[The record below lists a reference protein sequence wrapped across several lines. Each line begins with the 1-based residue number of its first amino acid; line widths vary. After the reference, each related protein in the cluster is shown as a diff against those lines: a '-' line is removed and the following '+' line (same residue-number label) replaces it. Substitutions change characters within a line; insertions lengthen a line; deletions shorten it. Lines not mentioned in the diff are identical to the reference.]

1 MKKNKCSN
9 ACPVVNAKRS
19 TTGVLMFQCSNE
31 RGFTLIELMVVV
43 AITVIISTMVLAN
56 MKIGGRSRDV
66 NSSAEKIAGVLK
78 QAQMMALTGKTMGGA
93 RPDYGYGVYFDTS
106 TDPDSYYLFVND
118 NDGAN
123 YQYDSGSDTIIQSF
137 TLSRQVNFKT
147 PPTYTSI
154 IFVPP
159 RKKVYVS
166 NGAGGAELT
175 GAEILLITL
184 THEDINFSAYVRINS
199 QGEIDVRKTE

>member
-1 MKKNKCSN
+1 
-9 ACPVVNAKRS
+9 
-19 TTGVLMFQCSNE
+19 
-31 RGFTLIELMVVV
+31 
-43 AITVIISTMVLAN
+43 
-56 MKIGGRSRDV
+56 
-66 NSSAEKIAGVLK
+66 
-78 QAQMMALTGKTMGGA
+78 MMALTGKTMGGA

-147 PPTYTSI
+147 PPT
-154 IFVPP
+154 
-159 RKKVYVS
+159 
-166 NGAGGAELT
+166 GGAELT